1 MKMIDLVAAFPSQLT
16 KAIEIAKHAK
26 LKETSHP
33 IHNIFISGLGG
44 SGIGGSVV
52 KELTENESLVPIT
65 INKDYFVPN
74 YVSKNTLAIIC
85 SYSGNTEETLNVLK
99 LAIEKEAHIVCISS
113 GGKISEIAKE
123 KNFSLITIP
132 GGMPP
137 RSCIG
142 YSITQIFK
150 VFEFYKIIEP
160 NALNEIEKSIV
171 LLEKETENIKTI
183 AKNAAEF
190 LNNKLPVIYTLGN
203 TEAVAIRFRQ
213 QINENAKVLCWHHVL
228 PEMNHNELVGWT
240 TENKNLA
247 VIVFRYSSDY
257 YRTVKRLEICKEV
270 FLKYT
275 PNYLELNCLGHTEIQ
290 RTMYAI
296 HLGDWI
302 SCYLSNIRNVD
313 ASEIRVIDFLKSS
326 LEKI

>member
-1 MKMIDLVAAFPSQLT
+1 MKMIDLVAAFPSQLK
-16 KAIEIAKHAK
+16 KAIEIAQQVN
-26 LKETSHP
+26 LQNTSSE
-33 IHNIFISGLGG
+33 IKNVFISGLGG

-52 KELTENESLVPIT
+52 KELSENEALVPIT

-74 YVSKNTLAIIC
+74 FVNKNTLAIIC
-85 SYSGNTEETLNVLK
+85 SYSGNTEETLNVLN

-113 GGKISEIAKE
+113 GGKISDIAKE
-123 KNFSLITIP
+123 KNLSLISIP

-142 YSITQIFK
+142 YSITQIFA
-150 VFEFYKIIEP
+150 VFEFYKIIEAK
-160 NALNEIEKSIV
+160 ALSEIAKSIS
-171 LLEKETENIKTI
+171 LLESQTDKIKSL
-183 AKNAAEF
+183 AKDAAEF

-213 QINENAKVLCWHHVL
+213 QVNENAKMLCWHHVL

-240 TENKNLA
+240 EENKNLA
-247 VIVFRYSSDY
+247 VVVFRYSSDY
-257 YRTVKRLEICKEV
+257 YRTVKRLDISKEI

-275 PNYLELNCLGHTEIQ
+275 PHYLELNCLGDTEIQ
-290 RTMYAI
+290 RAIYAI

-302 SCYLSNIRNVD
+302 SCYLSEIRAVD
-313 ASEIRVIDFLKSS
+313 ANEIKVIDFLKSS
-326 LEKI
+326 LDKI